1 MRKKE
6 IRNSILLNQ
15 ILRHLKIQFWNY
27 ELINCSNV
35 WKWSIDGSSSIYQLI
50 RNHKIDTLVVHHPI
64 EHIGF
69 KWPTNQKAVIWID
82 FYALRFASFLSGGF
96 TTIALI
102 NPPERKLAKCNED
115 FKR

>member
-15 ILRHLKIQFWNY
+15 ILRHLKTQFWNC

-82 FYALRFASFLSGGF
+82 FYALH
-96 TTIALI
+96 T
-102 NPPERKLAKCNED
+102 
-115 FKR
+115 